1 MKIYTS
7 YWAQLRNFPPNL
19 VALSTVVF
27 EPKWYRVG
35 GKDKNGVIS
44 IRCNPFRPGKEC
56 DGLCNGKCN
65 PRRPEVCEFLK
76 TYRKQLDRLDVKQ
89 VLQRLTELAA
99 AIKLDEGFD
108 DVDFAFI
115 VFEKYDNPCSERW
128 PIQAWFREN
137 GVEIEEWHPQNI
149 TKN

>member
-7 YWAQLRNFPPNL
+7 YWAQARNFPPNL

-27 EPKWYRVG
+27 EPKWYKVG

-76 TYRKQLDRLDVKQ
+76 TYRKQLDKLDVRQ

-99 AIKLDEGFD
+99 AIREDEGFE
-108 DVDFAFI
+108 DVDFAFV
-115 VFEKYDNPCSERW
+115 VFETPKNRCSERW
-128 PIQAWFREN
+128 PIQQWFRDN
-137 GVEIEEWHPQNI
+137 GIEVEEWTKENI
-149 TKN
+149 TSN